1 MKYISG
7 SKELNDKAL
16 EFLQESEKK
25 HPVMDFLCD
34 LFGKFLPKKMKQ
46 LDKKLD
52 ELLKEDENAE
62 PLDVVTLHFQDSFIT
77 FSRW

>member
-7 SKELNDKAL
+7 SKELNDKVL

-25 HPVMDFLCD
+25 HPAMDFLCD
-34 LFGKFLPKKMKQ
+34 LFGKFLPKMKQ
-46 LDKKLD
+46 LDEKID
-52 ELLKEDENAE
+52 ELLKEED
-62 PLDVVTLHFQDSFIT
+62 PIPPDLITLHFQDSFIT

>member
-1 MKYISG
+1 MKTTTGI
-7 SKELNDKAL
+7 ELNDKVI
-16 EFLQESEKK
+16 EFLKESEQE
-25 HPVMDFLCD
+25 HPVMDALCEF
-34 LFGKFLPKKMKQ
+34 FGRILPKKMKQ
-46 LDKKLD
+46 LDKKFD